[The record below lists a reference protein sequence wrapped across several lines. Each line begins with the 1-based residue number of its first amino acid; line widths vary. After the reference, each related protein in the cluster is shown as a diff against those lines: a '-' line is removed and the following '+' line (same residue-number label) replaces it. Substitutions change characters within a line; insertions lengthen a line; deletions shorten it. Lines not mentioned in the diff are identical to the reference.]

1 MTDRLPGGSAL
12 QHAGVAQPPPLGD
25 QRGVQLLPGQVLPA
39 LLLLTGV
46 LVGARW
52 ARFCYGVNGRR
63 PDKPPARGEELL
75 ITPSS
80 ATADNDDENV
90 ELIMVIDP
98 DLALRQADLL

>member
-1 MTDRLPGGSAL
+1 M
-12 QHAGVAQPPPLGD
+12 
-25 QRGVQLLPGQVLPA
+25 
-39 LLLLTGV
+39 
-46 LVGARW
+46 
-52 ARFCYGVNGRR
+52 
-63 PDKPPARGEELL
+63 L